1 MENKNFSGNFLA
13 AVIFTILGLLTIKF
27 FNISYPMTIASTTQ
41 SSELAVV
48 GEGKVEVTPD
58 TAYID
63 AGITINKAS
72 SVSEAQK
79 SINETNNKIID
90 ALRGIG
96 IEKADIKTSNYSIN
110 PNYKYENN
118 ENRVDGYNGSVT
130 IEIKVRN
137 PQLASQV
144 METTTTAGANQISGS
159 RFVVDKPEL
168 YREEA
173 RNAAIK
179 NAKDQ
184 AQKIAKDLGIKLG
197 KITNIVESS
206 PDRSILPIYA
216 KSSADSM
223 VGGGGGGP
231 TIEQGSQTL
240 TSVVTL
246 YFEKK

>member
-1 MENKNFSGNFLA
+1 MENKNFLS
-13 AVIFTILGLLTIKF
+13 AVMFVVLGLFVIKF
-27 FNISYPMTIASTTQ
+27 FNISYPITVVNTTQ

-58 TAYID
+58 TAYVD
-63 AGITINKAS
+63 VGITINKAL
-72 SVSEAQK
+72 SVAETQK
-79 SINETNNKIID
+79 NINEINNKIIIS
-90 ALRGIG
+90 LKGIG

-110 PNYKYENN
+110 PNYRYENN
-118 ENRVDGYNGSVT
+118 ENKIDGYNGSVT

-137 PQLASQV
+137 PQLASKV
-144 METTTTAGANQISGS
+144 IETVTAAGANQINGS
-159 RFVVDKPEL
+159 RFVVGKPEQ

-184 AQKIAKDLGIKLG
+184 ATKIAKDLGIKLG
-197 KITNIVESS
+197 KITNIIESS
-206 PDRSILPIYA
+206 PGQSSFPVYA
-216 KSSADSM
+216 KLAAEG
-223 VGGGGGGP
+223 VGGGGGP
-231 TIEQGSQTL
+231 TIEQGSQTI

>member
-1 MENKNFSGNFLA
+1 MENKNFSGNFLS

-27 FNISYPMTIASTTQ
+27 FNISYPMTITSTTQ

-63 AGITINKAS
+63 AGITIDKAS
-72 SVSEAQK
+72 SVGEAQK
-79 SINETNNKIID
+79 KINEINNKIIN
-90 ALRGIG
+90 ALREIG

-118 ENRVDGYNGSVT
+118 DNRVDGYNGSVT
-130 IEIKVRN
+130 IEIKVRD
-137 PQLASQV
+137 PQLASKV
-144 METTTTAGANQISGS
+144 IETVTTAGANQINGS
-159 RFVVDKPEL
+159 RFVVNKPEL

-184 AQKIAKDLGIKLG
+184 ALKIAKDLGIKLG

-206 PDRSILPIYA
+206 PGQTTLPIYA
-216 KSSADSM
+216 KFSADSG
-223 VGGGGGGP
+223 GGGGGGP
-231 TIEQGSQTL
+231 TIEQGSQTI

>member
-27 FNISYPMTIASTTQ
+27 FNISYPMTIVSTTR

-63 AGITINKAS
+63 AGITIDKAS
-72 SVSEAQK
+72 SVGEAQK
-79 SINETNNKIID
+79 KINEINNKIIN
-90 ALRGIG
+90 ALREIG

-110 PNYKYENN
+110 PNYKYENS
-118 ENRVDGYNGSVT
+118 ENRVDGYNGNVT
-130 IEIKVRN
+130 IEIKVRD
-137 PQLASQV
+137 PQLASKV
-144 METTTTAGANQISGS
+144 IETVTTAGANQINGS
-159 RFVVDKPEL
+159 RFIVNKPEL

-184 AQKIAKDLGIKLG
+184 ALKIAKDLGIKLG

-206 PDRSILPIYA
+206 PGQTTLPIYA
-216 KSSADSM
+216 KLSADS
-223 VGGGGGGP
+223 GGGGEGP
-231 TIEQGSQTL
+231 TIEQGSQTI

-246 YFEKK
+246 YFEKR

>member
-1 MENKNFSGNFLA
+1 MENKNFILNFIIVVFVSLVA
-13 AVIFTILGLLTIKF
+13 LYLVKI
-27 FNISYPMTIASTTQ
+27 FNISYPLTLVITSKST
-41 SSELAVV
+41 EMAVV
-48 GEGKVEVTPD
+48 GEGKVGVTPD

-63 AGITINKAS
+63 AGVTINKVS
-72 SVSEAQK
+72 SVVEAQK
-79 SINETNNKIID
+79 NIDEINNKIIN
-90 ALRGIG
+90 ALREIG

-118 ENRVDGYNGSVT
+118 ENKIDGYNANAT
-130 IEIKVRN
+130 IEIKVGDPR
-137 PQLASQV
+137 LASKV
-144 METTTTAGANQISGS
+144 IETVTAAGANQINGS

-173 RNAAIK
+173 RNIAIK

-184 AQKIAKDLGIKLG
+184 AQNLAKNLGIKLG
-197 KITNIVESS
+197 NVTNIIESS
-206 PDRSILPIYA
+206 PDQSTAPIYA
-216 KSSADSM
+216 KSYAAE
-223 VGGGGGGP
+223 GLEGRGGGP

>member
-1 MENKNFSGNFLA
+1 MENKNFSRNFLA
-13 AVIFTILGLLTIKF
+13 AVVFTILGLLTIKV
-27 FNISYPMTIASTTQ
+27 FNISYPMTIVSTTR

-48 GEGKVEVTPD
+48 GEGKVEATPD

-63 AGITINKAS
+63 AGITVDKIS
-72 SVSEAQK
+72 SVAEAQK
-79 SINETNNKIID
+79 KISETNNKIVNS
-90 ALRGIG
+90 LRVIG
-96 IEKADIKTSNYSIN
+96 IEKGDIKTSNYSIN

-118 ENRVDGYNGSVT
+118 ENRVDGYNGNVT
-130 IEIKVRN
+130 VEIKVRD
-137 PQLASQV
+137 PQLASKV
-144 METTTTAGANQISGS
+144 IETVTAAGANQIQGS
-159 RFVVDKPEL
+159 RFVIDKPEL

-184 AQKIAKDLGIKLG
+184 AEKMAKNLGIKLG

-206 PDRSILPIYA
+206 PDNPSLYA
-216 KSSADSM
+216 KDMLIAGGGL
-223 VGGGGGGP
+223 GGGGST

>member
-27 FNISYPMTIASTTQ
+27 FNISYPMTIVSTTQ

-72 SVSEAQK
+72 SVAEAQK
-79 SINETNNKIID
+79 SINEINNKIIN
-90 ALRGIG
+90 ALREIG

-130 IEIKVRN
+130 IEIKVRD
-137 PQLASQV
+137 PQLASKV
-144 METTTTAGANQISGS
+144 IETVTTAGANQINGS
-159 RFVVDKPEL
+159 RFVVNKPEL

-184 AQKIAKDLGIKLG
+184 ALKIAKGLGIKLG

-206 PDRSILPIYA
+206 PGQTTLPIYA
-216 KSSADSM
+216 KLSADSM
-223 VGGGGGGP
+223 GGGGGP
-231 TIEQGSQTL
+231 TIEQGSQTI